1 MTGKNNLKHVEN
13 SGIFYMKN
21 LLNSTYHCTFRSFF
35 GIIEVE
41 KTLVKEGLEMQ
52 NIESLRKENE
62 ALKTELQA
70 SEIRV
75 VGLTKLN
82 QWYIEQLKLSRQKKF
97 GASSE
102 KSEHDSEQIS
112 FFNEAEATVADAP
125 FTAEP
130 SEETIVAK
138 PKNKRGASFDK
149 LDVETI
155 EYKLDAMDE
164 TCKECGNPLHM
175 MKKEVRKELKFIPAQ
190 FKIVEHVTYVYA
202 CRNCEEKG
210 IKGNI
215 VTATTLKALLPK
227 SFASASVISHVMYQ
241 KYVNAM
247 PLDRQEKDY
256 KRLGVSISKQNL
268 SNWVI
273 KGAKLLEPLQTEM
286 KKELLKNQNLHADET
301 VLEVLN
307 EPGREA
313 TSNSYMWLYRTS
325 GDTNRHVVLYDYTQ
339 GRSGSYAN
347 KYLSGFHG
355 YLHTDGYAGYH
366 QLEPELCLCG
376 CWAHAR
382 RKFDEALKVISSE
395 KKSTS
400 LEARG
405 LLILGKLFKVEE
417 TIKDFTALE
426 KHKIRTTESQQI
438 IKEFYDYI
446 EANDN
451 RVLPQSLLGKAYTY
465 AKNQK
470 KYLLSFLKDG
480 RIELSN
486 NRAERSIKPFV
497 IGRKNW
503 LFSNTPS
510 GAKSSAIIYSIVQ
523 TAMENGL
530 QPQAYLQY
538 VFEQIQLG
546 YVDDFQKL
554 LPWADN
560 IPELCKMKSE

>member
-1 MTGKNNLKHVEN
+1 
-13 SGIFYMKN
+13 MKN

-175 MKKEVRKELKFIPAQ
+175 MKKEVRKELKLIPAQ

-307 EPGREA
+307 EPGR
-313 TSNSYMWLYRTS
+313 
-325 GDTNRHVVLYDYTQ
+325 
-339 GRSGSYAN
+339 
-347 KYLSGFHG
+347 G
-355 YLHTDGYAGYH
+355 Y
-366 QLEPELCLCG
+366 
-376 CWAHAR
+376 
-382 RKFDEALKVISSE
+382 F
-395 KKSTS
+395 
-400 LEARG
+400 
-405 LLILGKLFKVEE
+405 
-417 TIKDFTALE
+417 
-426 KHKIRTTESQQI
+426 
-438 IKEFYDYI
+438 
-446 EANDN
+446 
-451 RVLPQSLLGKAYTY
+451 
-465 AKNQK
+465 
-470 KYLLSFLKDG
+470 
-480 RIELSN
+480 
-486 NRAERSIKPFV
+486 
-497 IGRKNW
+497 
-503 LFSNTPS
+503 
-510 GAKSSAIIYSIVQ
+510 
-523 TAMENGL
+523 
-530 QPQAYLQY
+530 
-538 VFEQIQLG
+538 
-546 YVDDFQKL
+546 
-554 LPWADN
+554 
-560 IPELCKMKSE
+560 